1 MSSENLDLTT
11 QTGEVKSYS
20 GDELKNFFEKKF
32 KSIQSQEPAGVK
44 LVDKDNDGNS
54 KYVFDEDADNSIYK
68 DQQLIQTARAYYY
81 ERDGLNFKTDKG
93 VVDKFISDRTWKQ
106 ANSYSIGKE
115 LLYATSESVGMD
127 QKRRLAYLTDYW
139 DALPNFYQAG
149 GRGYIDGLI
158 SNISRGIVDPTN
170 LFGPGVAKVTIGTAV
185 QQAAKKGVDLATK
198 SVLKKAVLYGT
209 GAQFATDGVIGA
221 SVDAAIQST
230 EKELQLRTTY
240 DPRRMFTSAI
250 IQGGVGI
257 LPGLPYTYGA
267 AKTKIEEAGIKKFL
281 DNASQSVF
289 DYAHPLKELNKKLY
303 GIKADVEGYKVK
315 GKELDKILKD
325 YVGDNPDNALSKKI
339 NEYFKLDNDNLS
351 GGAGLA
357 LSKKEVRLLSG
368 KGKDIDYLSYR
379 DPGDHGYLLLRE
391 LAATFSRAESAIIE
405 TGRVTLP
412 VVTSRTSLG
421 KDTGIVLK
429 GGMELADAKP
439 LLKIYESVSNMKLV
453 SEFNDYIQARRS
465 QILNDRGITTSMTK
479 PQIKNAIDNYK
490 KLNSNQKPLFDE
502 GLVELK
508 KYSDVMLELHRRA
521 GIISDAEYKLILKSN
536 PIYAP
541 FYTKTL
547 DATIKDLE
555 QLAKVK
561 DARTPTTMLA
571 KTPTPTKGGVKG
583 PGKFEITGSDKEI
596 LPLHEA
602 FMKHTFYA
610 YQASE
615 RNLAKLRVYDEIDE
629 AVGRGIFEKGEVVK
643 PISRIEFTK
652 VLKKPL
658 LKALEEE
665 AATRGIKFSKRL
677 SSELFEGEDAIK
689 VMSLKNNF
697 LTNDKRV
704 IDLVYKNG
712 KLKAYEI
719 IKPEFV
725 DMFKS
730 MGGVTSTYMNKFGEF
745 LNKLIRG
752 GKFRSEGKFLGKG
765 FVGKTAIGLREVS
778 RVFPNLITHSPPF
791 IAFNGI
797 RDTLSGSVNSA
808 FGFNALGFFPGLDTF
823 VGLGKGFNNPK
834 VMKKLIEGTIK
845 SNDPA
850 FKKLIKSFKNVFQ
863 VSDYYRRM
871 LNAGGGFS
879 GRRDTERLLSNLNR
893 KIKNADITAKDKA
906 VYQKSINGLKEI
918 FYFGGDLVKG
928 YGQLVNRVEYA
939 SRLGEFNLAK
949 KAGMSDRVAAFQS
962 REISTDFGMH
972 GSSVELNAYNR
983 VTMFFQ
989 ASLNGFYKGV
999 LRRPF
1004 ENPGKYAAGVAATI
1018 VVPELIFWTLA
1029 NETPEYQELSEDIKL
1044 LHYTIPVYMEDKS
1057 DGSHLRVMEDGST
1070 QRKIKHFLLVP
1081 KPYDLG
1087 AFANIARGIVEGVQE
1102 GNPALIVQYFFASIA
1117 KVFPG
1122 LVKPT
1127 LLSPV
1132 IDLYMNKNYKNNQ
1145 IIPYYK
1151 SKGLYRDSMVNSNT
1165 RPSAIKLAGFINEM
1179 YDAADS
1185 SIFSDTGVS
1194 PLTIDYLINNYFVGL
1209 AQFAPDIADAKLSW
1223 DDKAYGPMPEKRVDE
1238 NDILNKQLS
1247 IVTRRF
1253 ISKATPTK
1261 FSENVSLIYT
1271 LKAKAEKI
1279 TLDKNNASN
1288 NLIKIARD
1296 GGIDVDKLADERV
1309 IDAENALPLL
1319 TDAIKT
1325 IQTLREL
1332 RESVKF
1338 KKFDSNGIAL
1348 TAEKK
1353 LELME
1358 NYKTMENQL
1367 AFNVLKDIKEFKD
1380 PTFFTNY
1387 FGTKTYKEYNKKNIK
1402 TRSIQKAFGNIQTK
1416 IFN

>member
-11 QTGEVKSYS
+11 QVGEVKSYS
-20 GDELKNFFEKKF
+20 GDEIKNYFENKF
-32 KSIQSQEPAGVK
+32 KEIKSQEPTGVK
-44 LVDKDNDGNS
+44 LVDKDGDGNS

-68 DQQLIQTARAYYY
+68 DKQLIETARAYYY

-106 ANSYSIGKE
+106 ANTYSIGKE
-115 LLYATSESVGMD
+115 LIYATSESVSLE

-139 DALPNFYQAG
+139 SALPNFYEAG
-149 GRGYIDGLI
+149 GRGYVDGLI
-158 SNISRGIVDPTN
+158 SNITKGIVDPTN
-170 LFGPGVAKVTIGTAV
+170 LLGPLVAKLTIGTAIT
-185 QQAAKKGVDLATK
+185 QASKKGVDLATK

-209 GAQFATDGVIGA
+209 GAQFATDGVVGA
-221 SVDAAIQST
+221 SVDAAIQAT
-230 EKELQLRTTY
+230 EKELQLRNTY
-240 DPRRMFTSAI
+240 DPKRMFTSAI

-267 AKTKIEEAGIKKFL
+267 AKTKINQAQIKKFL
-281 DNASQSVF
+281 DDNTQAIF
-289 DYAHPLKELNKKLY
+289 DYAHPLKDLNNKLY
-303 GIKADVEGYKVK
+303 GVKADIEGYKVK
-315 GKELDKILKD
+315 GKEIDKLLKD

-339 NEYFKLDNDNLS
+339 NKYFKLDNDDLS
-351 GGAGLA
+351 AGAGLA

-391 LAATFSRAESAIIE
+391 LAATFAKAESAIVE
-405 TGRVTLP
+405 TGKVTLP
-412 VVTSRTSLG
+412 VTVSRNSLG
-421 KDTGIVLK
+421 KDTGIILK
-429 GGMELADAKP
+429 GGMEATDSKP
-439 LLKIYESVSNMKLV
+439 LLKIYESIADAKLV
-453 SEFNDYIQARRS
+453 PEFNNYIQARRS

-479 PQIKNAIDNYK
+479 PQIKQAIDNYK
-490 KLNSNQKPLFDE
+490 KLNTNQKPLFDE

-508 KYSDVMLELHRRA
+508 KFSDAMLELHRRV
-521 GIISDAEYKLILKSN
+521 GIISDAEYKLILKAN

-547 DATIKDLE
+547 DATIRDLE

-561 DARTPTTMLA
+561 DIRSPSTVLA

-583 PGKFEITGSDKEI
+583 PGKFEITGNDKDI

-610 YQASE
+610 YQAAE

-629 AVGRGIFEKGEVVK
+629 AVGRGIFKEGEVVK
-643 PISRIEFTK
+643 PISKVEFTK

-719 IKPEFV
+719 IKPEYV

-752 GKFRSEGKFLGKG
+752 GKFKGQDKTGKA
-765 FVGKTAIGLREVS
+765 AIALREVS

-808 FGFNALGFFPGLDTF
+808 FGFNALGFFPGLDTAI
-823 VGLGKGFNNPK
+823 GLGKGFNASKVIAKELAGTLNPK
-834 VMKKLIEGTIK
+834 DPNFLKLIRG
-845 SNDPA
+845 
-850 FKKLIKSFKNVFQ
+850 FKNAFQ

-893 KIKNADITAKDKA
+893 KIKNADIPAKDKTA
-906 VYQKSINGLKEI
+906 YQKSINGLREK

-949 KAGMSDRVAAFQS
+949 KAGMSDRVASFGS

-972 GSSVELNAYNR
+972 GSSVGLNAYNR

-989 ASLNGFYKGV
+989 AGLNGFYRGV

-1004 ENPGKYAAGVAATI
+1004 ENPGKFAAGVAATV

-1029 NETPEYQELSEDIKL
+1029 NETPEYQELSEDIRL
-1044 LHYTIPVYMEDKS
+1044 LHYTIPVYMEDQP
-1057 DGSHLRVMEDGST
+1057 DGSHLRTMPDGST
-1070 QRKIKHFLLVP
+1070 QRKIKHFLLIP

-1132 IDLYMNKNYKNNQ
+1132 IDLYMNKNYKDNQ

-1151 SKGLYRDSMVNSNT
+1151 SKGLFRDSMVNSNT

-1179 YDAADS
+1179 YASADS
-1185 SIFSDTGVS
+1185 SVFSDTGVS

-1209 AQFAPDIADAKLSW
+1209 AQFAPDIADAKFSW
-1223 DDKAYGPMPEKRVDE
+1223 DEKTYGPMPEKRVDE
-1238 NDILNKQLS
+1238 NDIINNIFS
-1247 IVTRRF
+1247 IITRRF

-1271 LKAKAEKI
+1271 LKAKAQKI

-1288 NLIKIARD
+1288 NLIEIARNS
-1296 GGIDVDKLADERV
+1296 GIDVDKLADERV
-1309 IDAENALPLL
+1309 LDAERALPLL

-1325 IQTLREL
+1325 IQELREL

-1338 KKFDSNGIAL
+1338 KKFDSNGIEL

-1358 NYKTMENQL
+1358 KYKAQENQL

-1380 PTFFTNY
+1380 PTFFVNY

-1402 TRSIQKAFGNIQTK
+1402 TRSIQKVFGNIQTK

>member
-11 QTGEVKSYS
+11 QVGEVKSYS
-20 GDELKNFFEKKF
+20 GDEIKNYFENKF
-32 KSIQSQEPAGVK
+32 KEIKSQEPTGVK
-44 LVDKDNDGNS
+44 LVDKDGDGNS

-68 DQQLIQTARAYYY
+68 DKQLIETARAYYY

-106 ANSYSIGKE
+106 ANTYSIGKE
-115 LLYATSESVGMD
+115 LIYATSESVSLE

-139 DALPNFYQAG
+139 SALPNFYEAG
-149 GRGYIDGLI
+149 GRGYVDGLI
-158 SNISRGIVDPTN
+158 SNITKGIVDPTN
-170 LFGPGVAKVTIGTAV
+170 LLGPLVAKLTIGTAIT
-185 QQAAKKGVDLATK
+185 QASKKGVDLATK

-209 GAQFATDGVIGA
+209 GAQFATDGVVGA
-221 SVDAAIQST
+221 SVDAAIQAT
-230 EKELQLRTTY
+230 EKELQLRNTY
-240 DPRRMFTSAI
+240 DPKRMFTSAI

-267 AKTKIEEAGIKKFL
+267 AKTKINQAQIKKFL
-281 DNASQSVF
+281 DDNTQAIF
-289 DYAHPLKELNKKLY
+289 DYAHPLKDLNNKLY
-303 GIKADVEGYKVK
+303 GVKADIEGYKVK
-315 GKELDKILKD
+315 GKEIDKLLKD

-339 NEYFKLDNDNLS
+339 NKYFKLDNDDLS
-351 GGAGLA
+351 AGAGLA

-391 LAATFSRAESAIIE
+391 LAATFAKAESAIVE
-405 TGRVTLP
+405 TGKVTLP
-412 VVTSRTSLG
+412 VTVSRNSLG
-421 KDTGIVLK
+421 KDTGIILK
-429 GGMELADAKP
+429 GGMEATDSKP
-439 LLKIYESVSNMKLV
+439 LLKIYESIAEAKLV
-453 SEFNDYIQARRS
+453 PEFNNYIQARRS

-479 PQIKNAIDNYK
+479 PQIKQAIDNYK
-490 KLNSNQKPLFDE
+490 KLNTNQKPLFDE

-508 KYSDVMLELHRRA
+508 KFSDAMLELHRRV
-521 GIISDAEYKLILKSN
+521 GIISDAEYKLILKAN

-547 DATIKDLE
+547 DATIRDLE

-561 DARTPTTMLA
+561 DIRSPSTVLA

-583 PGKFEITGSDKEI
+583 PGKFEITGNDKDI

-610 YQASE
+610 YQAAE

-629 AVGRGIFEKGEVVK
+629 AVGRGIFKEGEVVK
-643 PISRIEFTK
+643 PISKVEFTK

-719 IKPEFV
+719 IKPEYV

-752 GKFRSEGKFLGKG
+752 GKFKGQDKTGKA
-765 FVGKTAIGLREVS
+765 AIALREVS

-808 FGFNALGFFPGLDTF
+808 FGFNALGFFPGLDTAI
-823 VGLGKGFNNPK
+823 GLGKGFNASKVIAKELAGTLNPK
-834 VMKKLIEGTIK
+834 DPNFLKLIRG
-845 SNDPA
+845 
-850 FKKLIKSFKNVFQ
+850 FKNAFQ

-893 KIKNADITAKDKA
+893 KIKNADIPAKDKTA
-906 VYQKSINGLKEI
+906 YQKSINGLKEI

-949 KAGMSDRVAAFQS
+949 KAGMSDRVASFGS

-972 GSSVELNAYNR
+972 GSSVGLNAYNR

-989 ASLNGFYKGV
+989 AGLNGFYRGV

-1004 ENPGKYAAGVAATI
+1004 ENPGKFAAGVAATV

-1029 NETPEYQELSEDIKL
+1029 NETPEYQELSEDIRL
-1044 LHYTIPVYMEDKS
+1044 LHYTIPVYMEDQP
-1057 DGSHLRVMEDGST
+1057 DGSHLRTMPDGST
-1070 QRKIKHFLLVP
+1070 QRKIKHFLLIP

-1132 IDLYMNKNYKNNQ
+1132 IDLYMNKNYKDNQ

-1151 SKGLYRDSMVNSNT
+1151 SKGLFRDSMVNSNT
-1165 RPSAIKLAGFINEM
+1165 RPTAIKLAGFINEM

-1185 SIFSDTGVS
+1185 SVFSDTGVS

-1209 AQFAPDIADAKLSW
+1209 AQFAPDIADAKFSW
-1223 DDKAYGPMPEKRVDE
+1223 DEKTYGPMPEKRVDE
-1238 NDILNKQLS
+1238 NDIINNIFS
-1247 IVTRRF
+1247 IITRRF

-1271 LKAKAEKI
+1271 LKAKAQKI

-1358 NYKTMENQL
+1358 KYKAQENQL

-1380 PTFFTNY
+1380 PTFFVNY

-1402 TRSIQKAFGNIQTK
+1402 TRSIQKVFGDIQTK

>member
-11 QTGEVKSYS
+11 QVGEVKSYS
-20 GDELKNFFEKKF
+20 GDEIKNYFENKF
-32 KSIQSQEPAGVK
+32 KEIKSQEPAGVK
-44 LVDKDNDGNS
+44 LVDKDADGNS

-68 DQQLIQTARAYYY
+68 DKQLIETARAYYY

-106 ANSYSIGKE
+106 ANTYSIGKE
-115 LLYATSESVGMD
+115 LIYATSESVSLE

-139 DALPNFYQAG
+139 SALPNFYEAG
-149 GRGYIDGLI
+149 GRGYVDGLV
-158 SNISRGIVDPTN
+158 SNITKGIVDPTN
-170 LFGPGVAKVTIGTAV
+170 LLGPIVAKLTIGTAV
-185 QQAAKKGVDLATK
+185 TQAGKKGVDLATK

-209 GAQFATDGVIGA
+209 GAQFATDGVVGA

-230 EKELQLRTTY
+230 EKELQLRNTY
-240 DPRRMFTSAI
+240 DPKRMFTSAI

-267 AKTKIEEAGIKKFL
+267 AKTKINQAQIKKFL
-281 DNASQSVF
+281 DDNTQAIF
-289 DYAHPLKELNKKLY
+289 DYAHPLKDLNNRLY
-303 GIKADVEGYKVK
+303 GVKADIEGYKVK
-315 GKELDKILKD
+315 GKEIDKLLKD
-325 YVGDNPDNALSKKI
+325 YVGDNPNNALSKKI
-339 NEYFKLDNDNLS
+339 NKYFELDNDDLS
-351 GGAGLA
+351 AGAGLA

-391 LAATFSRAESAIIE
+391 LAATFAKAESAIVE
-405 TGRVTLP
+405 TGKVTLP
-412 VVTSRTSLG
+412 VTVSRNSLG
-421 KDTGIVLK
+421 KDTGIILK
-429 GGMELADAKP
+429 GGMEAADSKP
-439 LLKIYESVSNMKLV
+439 LLKIYESIADAKLV
-453 SEFNDYIQARRS
+453 PEFNNYIQARRS

-479 PQIKNAIDNYK
+479 PQIKQAIDNYK
-490 KLNSNQKPLFDE
+490 KLNTNQKPLFDE

-508 KYSDVMLELHRRA
+508 KFSDAMLELHRRV
-521 GIISDAEYKLILKSN
+521 GIISDAEYKLILKAN

-547 DATIKDLE
+547 DATIRDLE

-561 DARTPTTMLA
+561 DIRSPSTVLA

-583 PGKFEITGSDKEI
+583 PGKFEITGNDKDI

-610 YQASE
+610 YQAAE

-629 AVGRGIFEKGEVVK
+629 AVGRGIFKEGEVVK
-643 PISRIEFTK
+643 PISKVEFTK

-719 IKPEFV
+719 IKPEYV

-752 GKFRSEGKFLGKG
+752 GKFKGQDKTGKA
-765 FVGKTAIGLREVS
+765 AIALREVS

-808 FGFNALGFFPGLDTF
+808 FGFNALGFFPGLDTAI
-823 VGLGKGFNNPK
+823 GLGKGFNAGKVIAKELAGTLNPK
-834 VMKKLIEGTIK
+834 DPNFLKLIRG
-845 SNDPA
+845 
-850 FKKLIKSFKNVFQ
+850 FKNAFQ

-893 KIKNADITAKDKA
+893 KIKNADIPAKDKTA
-906 VYQKSINGLKEI
+906 YQKSINGLKEI

-949 KAGMSDRVAAFQS
+949 KAGMSDRVASFGS

-972 GSSVELNAYNR
+972 GSSVGLNAYNR

-989 ASLNGFYKGV
+989 AGLNGFYRGV

-1004 ENPGKYAAGVAATI
+1004 ENPGKFAAGVAATV

-1044 LHYTIPVYMEDKS
+1044 LHYTIPVYMEDQP
-1057 DGSHLRVMEDGST
+1057 DGSHLRTMPDGST
-1070 QRKIKHFLLVP
+1070 QRKIKHFLLIP

-1132 IDLYMNKNYKNNQ
+1132 IDLYMNKNYKDNQ

-1151 SKGLYRDSMVNSNT
+1151 SKGLFRDSMVNSNT
-1165 RPSAIKLAGFINEM
+1165 RPTAIKLAGFINEM
-1179 YDAADS
+1179 YNAADS
-1185 SIFSDTGVS
+1185 SVFSDTGVS

-1209 AQFAPDIADAKLSW
+1209 AQFAPDIADAKFSW
-1223 DDKAYGPMPEKRVDE
+1223 DEKAYGPMPEKRVDE
-1238 NDILNKQLS
+1238 NDIINNIFS
-1247 IVTRRF
+1247 IITRRF

-1271 LKAKAEKI
+1271 LKAKAQKI

-1288 NLIKIARD
+1288 NLIEIARNS
-1296 GGIDVDKLADERV
+1296 GIDVDKIADERV
-1309 IDAENALPLL
+1309 LDAERALPLL

-1325 IQTLREL
+1325 IQELREL

-1338 KKFDSNGIAL
+1338 KKFDSNGIEL

-1358 NYKTMENQL
+1358 KYKAQENQL

-1380 PTFFTNY
+1380 PTFFVNY

-1402 TRSIQKAFGNIQTK
+1402 TRSIQKVFGDIQTK

>member
-54 KYVFDEDADNSIYK
+54 KYVFDEDATNSIYK
-68 DQQLIQTARAYYY
+68 DKQLIETARAYYY

-93 VVDKFISDRTWKQ
+93 VVDKFINDRTWKQ

-115 LLYATSESVGMD
+115 LIYATSESVSMD

-139 DALPNFYQAG
+139 DALPNFYEAG
-149 GRGYIDGLI
+149 GRGYIDGLL
-158 SNISRGIVDPTN
+158 SNITKGLVDPTN
-170 LFGPGVAKVTIGTAV
+170 LLGPGVAKLTIGTAV
-185 QQAAKKGVDLATK
+185 QQAAKEGVDLATK

-209 GAQFATDGVIGA
+209 GAQFVTDGAIGA
-221 SVDAAIQST
+221 SVDAAIQAT

-240 DPRRMFTSAI
+240 DPKRMFTSAI

-267 AKTKIEEAGIKKFL
+267 AKTKINQAQIKKFL
-281 DNASQSVF
+281 DDNTQAIF
-289 DYAHPLKELNKKLY
+289 DYAHPLKDLNNRLY
-303 GIKADVEGYKVK
+303 GVKANIEGYKVK
-315 GKELDKILKD
+315 GKEIDKLLKD

-339 NEYFKLDNDNLS
+339 NKYFELDNDDLS
-351 GGAGLA
+351 AGAGLA

-391 LAATFSRAESAIIE
+391 LAATFAKAESAIVE
-405 TGRVTLP
+405 TGKVTLP
-412 VVTSRTSLG
+412 VTVSRNSLG
-421 KDTGIVLK
+421 KDTGIILK
-429 GGMELADAKP
+429 GGMEAADSKP
-439 LLKIYESVSNMKLV
+439 LLKIYESIADAKLV
-453 SEFNDYIQARRS
+453 PEFNNYIQARRS

-479 PQIKNAIDNYK
+479 PQIKQAIANYK
-490 KLNSNQKPLFDE
+490 KLNTNQKPLFDE

-508 KYSDVMLELHRRA
+508 KFSDAMLELHRRV
-521 GIISDAEYKLILKSN
+521 GIISDAEYKLILKAN

-547 DATIKDLE
+547 DATIRDLE

-561 DARTPTTMLA
+561 DIRSPSTVLA

-583 PGKFEITGSDKEI
+583 PGKFEITGNDKDI

-610 YQASE
+610 YQAAE

-629 AVGRGIFEKGEVVK
+629 AVGRGIFKEGEVVK
-643 PISRIEFTK
+643 PISKVEFTK

-719 IKPEFV
+719 IKPEYV

-752 GKFRSEGKFLGKG
+752 GKFKGQDKTGKA
-765 FVGKTAIGLREVS
+765 AIALREVS

-823 VGLGKGFNNPK
+823 VGLAKGFDKPK
-834 VMKKLIEGTIK
+834 VISKAIAGTLK
-845 SNDPA
+845 NNDPA

-893 KIKNADITAKDKA
+893 KIKNADIPAKDKA
-906 VYQKSINGLKEI
+906 AYQKSINGLKEI

-949 KAGMSDRVAAFQS
+949 KAGMSDRVAAFGS

-972 GSSVELNAYNR
+972 GSSVGLNAYNR

-989 ASLNGFYKGV
+989 AGLNGFYRGV

-1004 ENPGKYAAGVAATI
+1004 ENPGKFAAGVAATV

-1044 LHYTIPVYMEDKS
+1044 LHYTIPVYMEDQP
-1057 DGSHLRVMEDGST
+1057 DGSHLRTMPDGST
-1070 QRKIKHFLLVP
+1070 QRKIKHFLLIP

-1132 IDLYMNKNYKNNQ
+1132 IDLYMNKNYKDNQ

-1151 SKGLYRDSMVNSNT
+1151 SKGLFRDSMVNSNT
-1165 RPSAIKLAGFINEM
+1165 RPTAIKLAGFINEM

-1185 SIFSDTGVS
+1185 SVFSDTGVS

-1209 AQFAPDIADAKLSW
+1209 AQFAPDIADAKFSW
-1223 DDKAYGPMPEKRVDE
+1223 DEKTYGPMPEKRVDE
-1238 NDILNKQLS
+1238 NDIINNIFS
-1247 IVTRRF
+1247 IITRRF

-1271 LKAKAEKI
+1271 LKAKAQKI
-1279 TLDKNNASN
+1279 TLNKNNASN
-1288 NLIKIARD
+1288 NLIEIARNS
-1296 GGIDVDKLADERV
+1296 GIDVDKLADERV
-1309 IDAENALPLL
+1309 FDAERALPLL

-1325 IQTLREL
+1325 IQELREL

-1338 KKFDSNGIAL
+1338 KKFDSNGIEL

-1358 NYKTMENQL
+1358 KYKAQENQL

-1380 PTFFTNY
+1380 PTFFVNY
-1387 FGTKTYKEYNKKNIK
+1387 FGTKTYREYNKKNIK
-1402 TRSIQKAFGNIQTK
+1402 TRSIQKVFGDIQTK

>member
-1 MSSENLDLTT
+1 MSSEKLDLAT
-11 QTGEVKSYS
+11 QSDEVKSYS
-20 GDELKNFFEKKF
+20 GDEIKNFFKQRF
-32 KSIQSQEPAGVK
+32 KDIEATPPSNVK
-44 LVDKDNDGNS
+44 LVDKDEDGNS
-54 KYVFDEDADNSIYK
+54 KYVFNEDSEKSIYK
-68 DQQLIQTARAYYY
+68 DKQLIQTAKAYYY
-81 ERDGLNFKTDKG
+81 ERDGLNFKTDSG
-93 VVDKFISDRTWKQ
+93 VVDKFINDRTWKQ
-106 ANSYSIGKE
+106 ANTYSIGKE
-115 LLYATSESVGMD
+115 LIYATSESVTDD

-139 DALPNFYQAG
+139 DALPNFYEAG
-149 GRGYIDGLI
+149 GRGYVDGLI
-158 SNISRGIVDPTN
+158 SNISKGLVDPTN
-170 LFGPGVAKVTIGTAV
+170 LLGPGVAKFTIGTAV
-185 QQAAKKGVDLATK
+185 SQAAKKGVDITTK
-198 SVLKKAVLYGT
+198 SVLRKAIVYGT
-209 GAQFATDGVIGA
+209 GAQFATDTAIGA
-221 SVDAAIQST
+221 SVDLAIQST
-230 EKELQLRTTY
+230 EKELQLRNTY
-240 DPRRMFTSAI
+240 DPKRMFTSAI
-250 IQGGVGI
+250 VHGGIGI

-267 AKTKIEEAGIKKFL
+267 AKTKINEAGIKQTL
-281 DNASQSVF
+281 DKVAQTVF
-289 DYAHPLKELNKKLY
+289 DYAHPLKDLNNKLY
-303 GIKADVEGYKVK
+303 GVKADIEGYKIK
-315 GKELDKILKD
+315 GKEVDKLLKD

-339 NEYFKLDNDNLS
+339 NEYFKLDNSDLS

-357 LSKKEVRLLSG
+357 LSKKEVRLLAG
-368 KGKDIDYLSYR
+368 KNKDIDYLSYR
-379 DPGDHGYLLLRE
+379 DPGDYGYLQLRE
-391 LAATFSRAESAIIE
+391 LAATFAKAESAIVE

-412 VVTSRTSLG
+412 VTVSRNSVG

-429 GGMELADAKP
+429 GGMEATDTKP
-439 LLKIYESVSNMKLV
+439 LLKIYESISNAKLV
-453 SEFNDYIQARRS
+453 TEFNNYIQARRS
-465 QILNDRGITTSMTK
+465 QILNKRGITTSMPK
-479 PQIKNAIDNYK
+479 KDIKNAIDQYN
-490 KLNSNQKPLFDE
+490 KLNSNQKPLFDQ
-502 GLVELK
+502 GIIELK
-508 KYSDVMLELHRRA
+508 KFSNTMLELHRRT
-521 GIISDAEYKLILKSN
+521 GIISDAEYRLILKAN

-547 DATIKDLE
+547 DTTIKDLQ
-555 QLAKVK
+555 QLAKIK
-561 DARTPTTMLA
+561 EGRTPTVIQGKEPA
-571 KTPTPTKGGVKG
+571 PTKGGVKG
-583 PGKFEITGSDKEI
+583 PVKFEITGSDKEV

-602 FMKHTFYA
+602 FMKYTFYA
-610 YQASE
+610 YQSSE

-629 AVGRGIFEKGEVVK
+629 AIGRGIFEKGEIIR
-643 PISRIEFTK
+643 PIKRVEFTK

-658 LKALEEE
+658 IKAIEEE

-697 LTNDKRV
+697 KLNDGRI

-719 IKPEFV
+719 VKPEFV

-730 MGGVTSTYMNKFGEF
+730 IGGVTSTYMNKYGEF

-752 GKFRSEGKFLGKG
+752 GKFRGDTKT
-765 FVGKTAIGLREVS
+765 GKTAIAVRELS

-791 IAFNGI
+791 IAFNGV

-808 FGFNALGFFPGLDTF
+808 FGFNAAGFLPGLDTF

-834 VMKKLIEGTIK
+834 VMTKLIAGTLK

-893 KIKNADITAKDKA
+893 KIKNADISAKDKSA
-906 VYQKSINGLKEI
+906 YQKSINGLREI
-918 FYFGGDLVKG
+918 FYFGGDLIKG

-949 KAGMSDRVAAFQS
+949 KAGMSDRVASFAS

-972 GSSVELNAYNR
+972 GASVGLAAYNR

-989 ASLNGFYKGV
+989 AGLNGFYRGV

-1004 ENPGKYAAGVAATI
+1004 ENPGKFAAGVTAT
-1018 VVPELIFWTLA
+1018 VVAPELMFWTLA

-1044 LHYTIPVYMEDKS
+1044 LHYTIPVYMEDKT
-1057 DGSHLRVMEDGST
+1057 DGSHLRIMADGST

-1087 AFANIARGIVEGVQE
+1087 AFANIARGIAEGVQE
-1102 GNPALIVQYFFASIA
+1102 GNPQIIVQYFFASIA

-1132 IDLYMNKNYKNNQ
+1132 IDLFMNKNYKNNQ
-1145 IIPYYK
+1145 IVPYYK
-1151 SKGLYRDSMVNSNT
+1151 SKGLFRDSMVNSNT

-1179 YDAADS
+1179 YNSADS
-1185 SIFSDTGVS
+1185 SVFSDTGVS

-1209 AQFAPDIADAKLSW
+1209 LQFAPDIADAKFSW
-1223 DDKAYGPMPEKRVDE
+1223 DEKAYGPKPKKRIDE
-1238 NDILNKQLS
+1238 NDIVNNIFS

-1253 ISKATPTK
+1253 ITKATPTK

-1279 TLDKNNASN
+1279 TLDKNNAST

-1296 GGIDVDKLADERV
+1296 GGIDVDKLAGERTL
-1309 IDAENALPLL
+1309 DSEAALPLL

-1325 IQTLREL
+1325 IQELRSI
-1332 RESVKF
+1332 RESVQF
-1338 KKFDSNGIAL
+1338 KKFDSNGVPL

-1353 LELME
+1353 LEIME
-1358 NYKTMENQL
+1358 DYKTQENQL

-1380 PTFFTNY
+1380 PTFFVNY
-1387 FGTKTYKEYNKKNIK
+1387 FGTKTFKEYNKKNIR
-1402 TRSIQKAFGNIQTK
+1402 TRKIQKVFGDIQTK

>member
-11 QTGEVKSYS
+11 QVGEVKSYS
-20 GDELKNFFEKKF
+20 GDEIKNYFENKF
-32 KSIQSQEPAGVK
+32 KEIKSQEPTGVK
-44 LVDKDNDGNS
+44 LVDKDGDGNS

-68 DQQLIQTARAYYY
+68 DKQLIETARAYYY

-106 ANSYSIGKE
+106 ANTYSIGKE
-115 LLYATSESVGMD
+115 LIYATSESVSLE

-139 DALPNFYQAG
+139 SALPNFYEAG
-149 GRGYIDGLI
+149 GRGYVDGLI
-158 SNISRGIVDPTN
+158 SNITKGIVDPTN
-170 LFGPGVAKVTIGTAV
+170 LLGPLVAKLTIGTAIT
-185 QQAAKKGVDLATK
+185 QASKKGVDLATK

-209 GAQFATDGVIGA
+209 GAQFATDGVVGA
-221 SVDAAIQST
+221 SVDAAIQAT
-230 EKELQLRTTY
+230 EKELQLRNTY
-240 DPRRMFTSAI
+240 DPKRMFTSAI

-267 AKTKIEEAGIKKFL
+267 AKTKINQAQIKKFL
-281 DNASQSVF
+281 DDNTQAIF
-289 DYAHPLKELNKKLY
+289 DYAHPLKDLNNKLY
-303 GIKADVEGYKVK
+303 GVKADIEGYKVK
-315 GKELDKILKD
+315 GKEIDKLLKD

-339 NEYFKLDNDNLS
+339 NKYFKLDNDDLS
-351 GGAGLA
+351 AGAGLA

-391 LAATFSRAESAIIE
+391 LAATFAKAESAIVE
-405 TGRVTLP
+405 TGKVTLP
-412 VVTSRTSLG
+412 VTVSRNSLG
-421 KDTGIVLK
+421 KDTGIILK
-429 GGMELADAKP
+429 GGMEATDSKP
-439 LLKIYESVSNMKLV
+439 LLKIYESIADAKLV
-453 SEFNDYIQARRS
+453 PEFNNYIQARRS

-479 PQIKNAIDNYK
+479 PQIKQAIDNYK
-490 KLNSNQKPLFDE
+490 KLNTNQKPLFDE

-508 KYSDVMLELHRRA
+508 KFSDAMLELHRRV
-521 GIISDAEYKLILKSN
+521 GIISDAEYKLILKAN

-547 DATIKDLE
+547 DATIRDLE

-561 DARTPTTMLA
+561 DIRSPSTVLA

-583 PGKFEITGSDKEI
+583 PGKFEITGNDKDI

-610 YQASE
+610 YQAAE

-629 AVGRGIFEKGEVVK
+629 AVGRGIFKEGEVVK
-643 PISRIEFTK
+643 PISKVEFTK

-719 IKPEFV
+719 IKPEYV

-752 GKFRSEGKFLGKG
+752 GKFKGQDKTGKA
-765 FVGKTAIGLREVS
+765 AIALREVS

-808 FGFNALGFFPGLDTF
+808 FGFNALGFFPGLDTAI
-823 VGLGKGFNNPK
+823 GLGKGFNASKVIAKELAGTLNPK
-834 VMKKLIEGTIK
+834 DPNFLKLIRG
-845 SNDPA
+845 
-850 FKKLIKSFKNVFQ
+850 FKNAFQ

-893 KIKNADITAKDKA
+893 KIKNADIPAKDKTA
-906 VYQKSINGLKEI
+906 YQKSINGLKEI

-949 KAGMSDRVAAFQS
+949 KAGMSDRVASFGS

-972 GSSVELNAYNR
+972 GSSVGLNAYNR

-989 ASLNGFYKGV
+989 AGLNGFYRGV

-1004 ENPGKYAAGVAATI
+1004 ENPGKFAAGVAATV

-1029 NETPEYQELSEDIKL
+1029 NETPEYQELSEDIRL
-1044 LHYTIPVYMEDKS
+1044 LHYTIPVYMEDQP
-1057 DGSHLRVMEDGST
+1057 DGSHLRTMPDGST
-1070 QRKIKHFLLVP
+1070 QRKIKHFLLIP

-1132 IDLYMNKNYKNNQ
+1132 IDLYMNKNYKDNQ

-1151 SKGLYRDSMVNSNT
+1151 SKGLFRDSMVNSNT
-1165 RPSAIKLAGFINEM
+1165 RPTAIKLAGFINEM

-1185 SIFSDTGVS
+1185 SVFSDTGVS

-1209 AQFAPDIADAKLSW
+1209 AQFAPDIADAKFSW
-1223 DDKAYGPMPEKRVDE
+1223 DEKTYGPMPEKRVDE
-1238 NDILNKQLS
+1238 NDIINNIFS
-1247 IVTRRF
+1247 IITRRF

-1271 LKAKAEKI
+1271 LKAKAQKI

-1288 NLIKIARD
+1288 NLIEIARNS
-1296 GGIDVDKLADERV
+1296 GIDVDKLADERV
-1309 IDAENALPLL
+1309 LDAERALPLL

-1325 IQTLREL
+1325 IQELREL

-1338 KKFDSNGIAL
+1338 KKFDSNGIEL

-1358 NYKTMENQL
+1358 KYKAQENQL

-1380 PTFFTNY
+1380 PTFFVNY

-1402 TRSIQKAFGNIQTK
+1402 TRSIQKVFGNIQTK

>member
-1 MSSENLDLTT
+1 MSSEKLDLAT
-11 QTGEVKSYS
+11 QSDEVKSYS
-20 GDELKNFFEKKF
+20 GDEIKNFFKKRF
-32 KSIQSQEPAGVK
+32 KDIEATPPSNVK
-44 LVDKDNDGNS
+44 LVDKDEDGNS
-54 KYVFDEDADNSIYK
+54 KYVFNEDSEKSIYK
-68 DQQLIQTARAYYY
+68 DKQLIQTAKAYYY
-81 ERDGLNFKTDKG
+81 ERDGLNFKTDSG
-93 VVDKFISDRTWKQ
+93 VVDKFINDRTWKQ
-106 ANSYSIGKE
+106 ANTYSIGKE
-115 LLYATSESVGMD
+115 LIYATSESVTDD

-139 DALPNFYQAG
+139 DALPNFYEAG
-149 GRGYIDGLI
+149 GRGYVDGLI
-158 SNISRGIVDPTN
+158 SNISKGLVDPTN
-170 LFGPGVAKVTIGTAV
+170 LIGPGVAKATIGTAIS
-185 QQAAKKGVDLATK
+185 QAAKKGVDITT
-198 SVLKKAVLYGT
+198 KAVLRKAIVYGT
-209 GAQFATDGVIGA
+209 GAQFATDTAIGA
-221 SVDAAIQST
+221 SVDLAIQST
-230 EKELQLRTTY
+230 EKELQLRNTY
-240 DPRRMFTSAI
+240 DPKRMFTSAI
-250 IQGGVGI
+250 VHGGIGI

-267 AKTKIEEAGIKKFL
+267 AKTKINEAGIKQTL
-281 DNASQSVF
+281 DKVAQTVF
-289 DYAHPLKELNKKLY
+289 DYAHPLKDLNNKLY
-303 GIKADVEGYKVK
+303 GVKADIEGYKIK
-315 GKELDKILKD
+315 GKEVDKLLKD

-339 NEYFKLDNDNLS
+339 NEYFKLDNSDLS

-357 LSKKEVRLLSG
+357 LSKKEVRLLAG
-368 KGKDIDYLSYR
+368 KNKDIDYLSYR
-379 DPGDHGYLLLRE
+379 DPGDYGYLQLRE
-391 LAATFSRAESAIIE
+391 LAATFAKAESAIVE

-412 VVTSRTSLG
+412 VTVSRNSVG

-429 GGMELADAKP
+429 GGMEATDTKP
-439 LLKIYESVSNMKLV
+439 LLKIYESISNAKLV
-453 SEFNDYIQARRS
+453 TEFNNYIQARRS
-465 QILNDRGITTSMTK
+465 QILNKRGITTSMPK
-479 PQIKNAIDNYK
+479 KDIKNAIDQYN
-490 KLNSNQKPLFDE
+490 KLNSNQKPLFDQ
-502 GLVELK
+502 GIIELK
-508 KYSDVMLELHRRA
+508 KFSNTMLELHRRT
-521 GIISDAEYKLILKSN
+521 GIISDAEYRLILKAN

-547 DATIKDLE
+547 DTTIKDLQ
-555 QLAKVK
+555 QLAKIK
-561 DARTPTTMLA
+561 EGRTPTVIQGKEPA
-571 KTPTPTKGGVKG
+571 PTKGGVKG
-583 PGKFEITGSDKEI
+583 PVKFEITGSDKEV

-602 FMKHTFYA
+602 FMKYTFYA
-610 YQASE
+610 YQSSE

-629 AVGRGIFEKGEVVK
+629 AIGRGIFEKGEIIR
-643 PISRIEFTK
+643 PIKRVEFTK

-658 LKALEEE
+658 IKAIEEE

-697 LTNDKRV
+697 KLNDGRI

-719 IKPEFV
+719 VKPEFV

-730 MGGVTSTYMNKFGEF
+730 IGGVTSTYMNKYGEF

-752 GKFRSEGKFLGKG
+752 GKFRGDTKT
-765 FVGKTAIGLREVS
+765 GKTAIAVRELS

-791 IAFNGI
+791 IAFNGV

-808 FGFNALGFFPGLDTF
+808 FGFNAAGFLPGLDTF

-834 VMKKLIEGTIK
+834 VMTKLIAGTLK

-893 KIKNADITAKDKA
+893 KIKNADISAKDKSA
-906 VYQKSINGLKEI
+906 YQKSINGLREI

-949 KAGMSDRVAAFQS
+949 KAGMSDRVAAFAS

-972 GSSVELNAYNR
+972 GSSTALAAYNR

-989 ASLNGFYKGV
+989 ASLNGFYRGI

-1004 ENPGKYAAGVAATI
+1004 ENPAKYAAGVTAT
-1018 VVPELIFWTLA
+1018 VVAPELMFWTLA
-1029 NETPEYQELSEDIKL
+1029 NETPEYEELSEDIKL
-1044 LHYTIPVYMEDKS
+1044 LHYTIPVYMEDKT
-1057 DGSHLRVMEDGST
+1057 DGSHLRIMADGST

-1087 AFANIARGIVEGVQE
+1087 AFANIARGIAEGVQE
-1102 GNPALIVQYFFASIA
+1102 GNPQIIVQYFFASIA

-1132 IDLYMNKNYKNNQ
+1132 IDLFMNKNYKNNQ
-1145 IIPYYK
+1145 IVPYYK
-1151 SKGLYRDSMVNSNT
+1151 SKGLFRDSMVNSNT

-1179 YDAADS
+1179 YNSADS
-1185 SIFSDTGVS
+1185 SVFSDTGVS

-1209 AQFAPDIADAKLSW
+1209 AQFAPDIADAKLAW
-1223 DDKAYGPMPEKRVDE
+1223 DDKAYGPRPKKRIDE
-1238 NDILNKQLS
+1238 NDILNNVFS
-1247 IVTRRF
+1247 IITRRF
-1253 ISKATPTK
+1253 VAKATPTK

-1279 TLDKNNASN
+1279 TLDKNNAST

-1296 GGIDVDKLADERV
+1296 SGIDVDKLAGER
-1309 IDAENALPLL
+1309 
-1319 TDAIKT
+1319 
-1325 IQTLREL
+1325 TLDSEL
-1332 RESVKF
+1332 H
-1338 KKFDSNGIAL
+1338 
-1348 TAEKK
+1348 
-1353 LELME
+1353 
-1358 NYKTMENQL
+1358 Y
-1367 AFNVLKDIKEFKD
+1367 
-1380 PTFFTNY
+1380 PY
-1387 FGTKTYKEYNKKNIK
+1387 
-1402 TRSIQKAFGNIQTK
+1402 
-1416 IFN
+1416 